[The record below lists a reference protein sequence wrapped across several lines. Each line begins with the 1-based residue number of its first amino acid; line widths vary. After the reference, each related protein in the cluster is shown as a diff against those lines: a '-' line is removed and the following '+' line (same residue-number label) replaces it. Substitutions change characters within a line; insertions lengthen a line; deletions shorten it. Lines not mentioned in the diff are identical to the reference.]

1 MKRKPVPVHPN
12 LRLNSQQEY
21 YKHHG
26 LTCEWDGLNV
36 DNMTHDELVA
46 FIGFLDL
53 HMMMVMS
60 CDAPPMY
67 FGPRH

>member
-1 MKRKPVPVHPN
+1 MKRPPLMHPN
-12 LRLNSQQEY
+12 LRLTPQMEY
-21 YKHHG
+21 YKTHG
-26 LTCEWDGLNV
+26 LTCEWDGMNV
-36 DNMTHDELVA
+36 DDMTHDELVA
-46 FIGFLDL
+46 FIGFLDM